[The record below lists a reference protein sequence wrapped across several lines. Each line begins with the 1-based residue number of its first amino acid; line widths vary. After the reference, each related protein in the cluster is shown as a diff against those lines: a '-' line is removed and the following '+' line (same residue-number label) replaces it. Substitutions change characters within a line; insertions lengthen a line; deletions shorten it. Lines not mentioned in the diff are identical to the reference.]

1 MNSKKDHLTM
11 KLSETMNCRKSEV
24 IIREEGGEYRVSA
37 PLKNIVA
44 CSRFFGNIGRREQSG
59 LFGGRILSVKNLI
72 ITIAIVILMSMLNA
86 FQLRCFEIMR

>member
-1 MNSKKDHLTM
+1 MCIRDRGKRA
-11 KLSETMNCRKSEV
+11 SEKYSGMQQV
-24 IIREEGGEYRVSA
+24 
-37 PLKNIVA
+37 
-44 CSRFFGNIGRREQSG
+44 FGNIGRREQSG